1 MNMDFRRRQAVA
13 IASTLPDDIDDARMI
28 LRLAIEL
35 VDGFL
40 SEGLKK
46 VECGRVLPT
55 LRADA

>member
-1 MNMDFRRRQAVA
+1 MDFRRRQAVA
-13 IASTLPDDIDDARMI
+13 IASTLPDDIEDARTI

-40 SEGLKK
+40 SEGLTKG
-46 VECGRVLPT
+46 ECALASKP

>member
-46 VECGRVLPT
+46 GECARVLPT